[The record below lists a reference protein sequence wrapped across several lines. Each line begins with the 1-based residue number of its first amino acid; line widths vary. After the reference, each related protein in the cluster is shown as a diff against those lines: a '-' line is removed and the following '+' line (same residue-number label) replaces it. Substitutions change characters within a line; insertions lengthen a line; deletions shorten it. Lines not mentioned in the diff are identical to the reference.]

1 LFGGMGDNRI
11 AFRSGISS
19 QHIVDVNDRRVD
31 CQSNKEFNQKHKH
44 QNIVMTQQEL
54 DFLEQHKINFES
66 VQLGFTRNIQHDV
79 LAEYERIYKA
89 YLDPQFVLIYYCG
102 ACVFDMLKRL
112 GNHYASIKASQETF
126 VFPDGLDAIE
136 PSTDQTV
143 QVEKKPS
150 RSKKK

>member
-1 LFGGMGDNRI
+1 
-11 AFRSGISS
+11 
-19 QHIVDVNDRRVD
+19 
-31 CQSNKEFNQKHKH
+31 
-44 QNIVMTQQEL
+44 MTQQEL

-112 GNHYASIKASQETF
+112 GNHYASIKGQIEMQVQNVYTREM
-126 VFPDGLDAIE
+126 LDEMDMINI
-136 PSTDQTV
+136 QTV